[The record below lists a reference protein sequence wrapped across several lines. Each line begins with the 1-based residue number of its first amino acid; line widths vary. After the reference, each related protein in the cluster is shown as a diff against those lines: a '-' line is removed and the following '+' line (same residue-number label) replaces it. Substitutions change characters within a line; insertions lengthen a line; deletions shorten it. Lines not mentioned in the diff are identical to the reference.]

1 MLSFW
6 QTPEPLGVLHI
17 LPPEVGGGVE
27 LPEGGGGV
35 ELPEGGGG
43 VELPEGGGGVELPE
57 GGGGV
62 EPPGP
67 RPMSMGKQSPGSG

>member
-27 LPEGGGGV
+27 LPEGG
-35 ELPEGGGG
+35 EG

>member
-17 LPPEVGGGVE
+17 LP
-27 LPEGGGGV
+27 PEGGGGV